1 MKTNRWGRR
10 VTALVL
16 TLLLFSLLMPTAM
29 AKEQRRTLLVG
40 GIAFGVR
47 FATEGVMVVGY
58 CDVESG
64 GACHNPARA
73 AGLMPGDC
81 ICELDGEALSSAETL
96 AKALETGAGR
106 EITLTYRREGT
117 QHVAKLTPAR
127 ADADGRWRVGLFVRD
142 SGAGIGTITY
152 IEEDTGAFAGL
163 GHGIC
168 DGESGALI
176 PLSRGA
182 VMGVT
187 IASITKGAVGA
198 PGELRGHF
206 SAARTGTLSGNTA
219 CGVYGVLLA
228 CPTTAAGRR
237 EIAHRNEVHEGA
249 ASVWCTLD
257 DNVSREYSVSI
268 SNVKRAERGN
278 KCFTVKVTD
287 KTLLEKTG
295 GIVQGMSGSPIIQD
309 GRLIGAVTHVLI
321 GDPTTGYGIFIENM
335 LENMPQALN

>member
-1 MKTNRWGRR
+1 MKTNGWRR
-10 VTALVL
+10 RALSLLL

-29 AKEQRRTLLVG
+29 AKEPRQTLLVG
-40 GIAFGVR
+40 GVPFGVR

-73 AGLMPGDC
+73 AGLAPGDC
-81 ICELDGEALSSAETL
+81 IYEINGEALSDAETL
-96 AKALETGAGR
+96 SKVLESGAGK
-106 EITLTYRREGT
+106 EIAIGYRREGAE
-117 QHVAKLTPAR
+117 HVAKLTPAR

-142 SGAGIGTITY
+142 SGAGIGTVTFIM
-152 IEEDTGAFAGL
+152 EESGAFAGL

-187 IASITKGAVGA
+187 IAGITRGAVGA

-206 SAARTGTLSGNTA
+206 SAARTGTLTGNTL
-219 CGVYGVLLA
+219 CGVYGVFVE
-228 CPTTAAGRR
+228 CPTTAAGRK
-237 EIAHRNEVHEGA
+237 EIAHRSEVHEGA

-257 DNVSREYSVSI
+257 DNVSREYSVML

-287 KTLLEKTG
+287 KTLLERTG

-335 LENMPQALN
+335 LENMPQALT